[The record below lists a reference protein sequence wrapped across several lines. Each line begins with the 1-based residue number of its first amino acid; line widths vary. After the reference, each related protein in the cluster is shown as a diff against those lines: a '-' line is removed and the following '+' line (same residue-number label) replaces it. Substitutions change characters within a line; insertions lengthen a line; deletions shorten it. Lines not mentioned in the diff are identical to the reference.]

1 MSEGITVPKRKEL
14 NLDLE
19 QLLEAVE
26 LIDHG
31 VAIHRQDYS
40 LVYVN
45 DAARNHYPTLFG
57 ELEKGTDPL
66 EAMHKAVIDTVGEDS
81 DFDTMELAK
90 ELYRKTMAC
99 EELDMWT
106 PDGRYIKANFC
117 RLPDG
122 GYMSLSADVTDLRG
136 RERELKHAK
145 REALAASDAKSEF
158 LASMSHEIRTPLN
171 GILGMAQ
178 ALGHRNLAAEEREM
192 VDAILDCSKSLMTL
206 LNDIL
211 DLSKIEAGKL
221 EISPITDDFRHKL
234 KRTERFYR
242 PKADEKGLFLRLIVD
257 KNIPAVIE
265 FDPVRLRQCVD
276 NLVSNALKFTEAGG
290 VIIAATCED
299 CDDPDKVRIKIH
311 VSDTGIGMAPEQ
323 VEKLFQNFQQ
333 ADRSTTR
340 NYGGS
345 GLGLAITRKLARMM
359 GGDVTVVSKPGKG
372 SIFSLSFEARRV
384 IKQEQSPASVKNA
397 VFTDGVIEF
406 DARKQVVDFRGKTAL
421 IVDDNR
427 INRRVARLFIE
438 PMGLNTVEAASGYE
452 ALEILDQ
459 MKVDLVLLD
468 IHMPDMD
475 GPETLEKIRASGRGW
490 ANVPTIALTADAMA
504 GDRERYIALG
514 MSDYVSKPID
524 ERQLI
529 TTLSRCLSSKAP
541 EAALRRDE
549 EEMHAKDELDEL
561 IAKMSA

>member
-1 MSEGITVPKRKEL
+1 MPHGTNI
-14 NLDLE
+14 
-19 QLLEAVE
+19 QLTFDQMLKAVSFIE
-26 LIDHG
+26 NG
-31 VAIHRQDYS
+31 FAIHGADFK
-40 LVYVN
+40 LLYVN
-45 DAARNHYPTLFG
+45 ETARRHFPEFYRQLDAG
-57 ELEKGTDPL
+57 KSLE
-66 EAMHKAVIDTVGEDS
+66 EAMFLSTKSIVGETPGVDVQRLCDGLCEAIRS
-81 DFDTMELAK
+81 FGTMDVQTHDNRHVKATFSE
-90 ELYRKTMAC
+90 M
-99 EELDMWT
+99 
-106 PDGRYIKANFC
+106 PDGLVLCISSDITDVRDKE
-117 RLPDG
+117 RL
-122 GYMSLSADVTDLRG
+122 LR
-136 RERELKHAK
+136 HAK
-145 REALAASDAKSEF
+145 REALAASEAKSEF

-178 ALGHRNLAAEEREM
+178 ALGHRNLATEEREM

-221 EISPITDDFRHKL
+221 EITPIADDFRHKL

-242 PKADEKGLFLRLIVD
+242 PKADEKGLFLRVIVD
-257 KNIPAVIE
+257 KRIPAVME

-276 NLVSNALKFTEAGG
+276 NLVSNALKFTESGG
-290 VIIAATCED
+290 IIVAATCED
-299 CDDPDKVRIKIH
+299 CSHPDTVRLKIH
-311 VSDTGIGMAPEQ
+311 VSDTGIGMTEEQ
-323 VEKLFQNFQQ
+323 LGKLFQNFQQ

-359 GGDVTVVSKPGKG
+359 NGDVTVVSKPGKG
-372 SIFSLSFEARRV
+372 SIFTLSFDAARVAR
-384 IKQEQSPASVKNA
+384 KEEPADASPALFSQ
-397 VFTDGVIEF
+397 DVIDL

-438 PMGLNTVEAASGYE
+438 PMGLNTVEAGSGYE
-452 ALEILDQ
+452 AIEILDK
-459 MKVDLVLLD
+459 MKVDVVLLD
-468 IHMPDMD
+468 IHMPEMD
-475 GPETLEKIRASGRGW
+475 GPETLERIRASGKPW

-529 TTLSRCLSSKAP
+529 TVLTSCLSAAAP
-541 EAALRRDE
+541 EVRRQREQEDLH
-549 EEMHAKDELDEL
+549 MMDELDEL